1 LEPIYNFD
9 IDLDDEIM
17 KRNLI
22 NDEFVYGQD
31 EDEEDGELADF
42 VSEDVSLFGKWPHS
56 KITKNFIGTSK
67 TNLF

>member
-1 LEPIYNFD
+1 
-9 IDLDDEIM
+9 M